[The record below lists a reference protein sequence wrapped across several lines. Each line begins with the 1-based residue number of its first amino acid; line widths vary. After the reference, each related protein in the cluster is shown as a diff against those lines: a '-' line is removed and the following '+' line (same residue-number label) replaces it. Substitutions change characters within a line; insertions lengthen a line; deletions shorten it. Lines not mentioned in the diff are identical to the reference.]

1 MKIIKSQIIPLPY
14 ADMNTDLILPAE
26 FLTTIFKHGLGEHL
40 FATMRKMDSSFPLN
54 LKKYDSAKII
64 VTRRNFGCGS
74 SREHAAWSLAD
85 RGIHVVIAPSFAD
98 IFYSN
103 AIKNHILLVVLDAE
117 IIEHIFTWEK
127 QSPEYIVTVDLVEQK
142 VVLPDETS
150 YSFEINGYDKHA
162 LIHEIDNLDYLLSQL
177 DKIQAY
183 DQAHRKNIFLDTAQI
198 QRDNCP

>member
-1 MKIIKSQIIPLPY
+1 MKSIKSQIIPLPY
-14 ADMNTDLILPAE
+14 ADINTDLILPAE
-26 FLTTIFKHGLGEHL
+26 FLTTIVKHGLGQHL
-40 FATMRKMDSSFPLN
+40 FATMRKMDPSFPLN

-74 SREHAAWSLAD
+74 SREHAAWSIAD

-103 AIKNHILLVVLDAE
+103 AIKNHLLPVVLDAE

-127 QSPEYIVTVDLVEQK
+127 QSSEFILNVDLVEQK
-142 VVLPDETS
+142 VMLPDETS

-177 DKIQAY
+177 DKIRAF
-183 DQAHRKNIFLDTAQI
+183 DEKHRSFIFLDSKAL
-198 QRDNCP
+198 

>member
-1 MKIIKSQIIPLPY
+1 MKLIKSQIIPLPY
-14 ADMNTDLILPAE
+14 ADINTDLILPAE
-26 FLTTIFKHGLGEHL
+26 FLTTILKHGLGQHL
-40 FATMRKMDSSFPLN
+40 FETMRKMDPFFPLN

-74 SREHAAWSLAD
+74 SREHAAWSIAD

-103 AIKNHILLVVLDAE
+103 AIKNHLLPVVLDSE

-127 QSPEYIVTVDLVEQK
+127 QNPEYIVNVDLVEQK

-150 YSFEINGYDKHA
+150 YSFEINGYDKYA
-162 LIHEIDNLDYLLSQL
+162 LIHEIDNLDYLLTQL
-177 DKIQAY
+177 DKIRAF
-183 DQAHRKNIFLDTAQI
+183 DEKHRTYIFLDTKAF
-198 QRDNCP
+198 